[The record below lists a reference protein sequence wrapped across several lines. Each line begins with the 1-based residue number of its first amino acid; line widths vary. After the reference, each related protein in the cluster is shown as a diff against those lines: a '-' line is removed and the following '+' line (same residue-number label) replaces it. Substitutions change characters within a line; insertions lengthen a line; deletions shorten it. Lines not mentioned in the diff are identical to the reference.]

1 MMKFRDKVLIVILLL
16 SFSVFVIYQIKNVLT
31 PFIISL
37 IIAYFLHPLVD
48 KLQIRY
54 HIPRNLSTL
63 IILLIFFAIVTGLFL
78 VTIPLLYNQSLQ
90 LLENLPRY
98 TQTITQEIYP
108 KIIEGL
114 NEFGFKFDKDL
125 SHVLAKEEFT
135 GKFGELIK
143 NIFLNTISSSA
154 SIINILSLIFIMPI
168 LVFYLLKDW
177 DRLVKNLNNNLPHKI
192 SKPIRQ
198 LALNIDK
205 ALAGFIRGQ
214 IQVCLILGFIYATLL
229 SFCKL
234 DYGFLIGLM
243 TGIFSFIPY
252 IGMLCG
258 VTVAIVVALFQW
270 GIDFTN
276 IALVSGVFVIGQII
290 ESNFLTPN
298 LIGNKIGLH
307 PVWIIFGLFF
317 FGTLFGAIGIIFA
330 VPLSAICGVII
341 KYLISNYNK
350 KNHES

>member
-1 MMKFRDKVLIVILLL
+1 MMKFKDKILIVLLLL
-16 SFSVFVIYQIKNVLT
+16 SFGIFIIYQIKSVLT

-48 KLQIRY
+48 KLQIRH

-78 VTIPLLYNQSLQ
+78 ITIPLLYKQSLQ

-98 TQTITQEIYP
+98 TQTISQDIYP
-108 KIIEGL
+108 KIIESL
-114 NEFGFKFDKDL
+114 NGFGFRFDKDL
-125 SHVLAKEEFT
+125 SHVLANEEFT

-177 DRLVKNLNNNLPHKI
+177 DRLVKSLNNNLPHKI

-198 LALNIDK
+198 LSSNIDK

-258 VTVAIVVALFQW
+258 VTIAIVVALFQW

-317 FGTLFGAIGIIFA
+317 FGTLFGVIGIIFA
-330 VPLSAICGVII
+330 VPLSAIFGVII

-350 KNHES
+350 KNHDS